1 MAGGLLQTVG
11 DFDFVQENK
20 CGIEYTVLV
29 DEFTAVVDAQFHQ
42 VVQLADISGKVASL
56 ESLRLHGRGGEA
68 STSHVADDAGGIRD
82 VVGISSLCSRSKLGV
97 TLEQLNAM
105 SELSLRGDS
114 KWI

>member
-42 VVQLADISGKVASL
+42 VVQLADISGEVAAWRASVCTGWGGKPAPPMWL
-56 ESLRLHGRGGEA
+56 MTREAYATWRGYPPCVPAANWA
-68 STSHVADDAGGIRD
+68 SRW
-82 VVGISSLCSRSKLGV
+82 SR
-97 TLEQLNAM
+97 
-105 SELSLRGDS
+105 
-114 KWI
+114 

>member
-29 DEFTAVVDAQFHQ
+29 DEFAAVVDAQFHQ
-42 VVQLADISGKVASL
+42 VVQLADISGKVAAWRASVCT
-56 ESLRLHGRGGEA
+56 GWGGEA

-82 VVGISSLCSRSKLGV
+82 VAGISSLCSRSKLGV
-97 TLEQLNAM
+97 TLEPLNAM
-105 SELSLRGDS
+105 NGSSLRGDS